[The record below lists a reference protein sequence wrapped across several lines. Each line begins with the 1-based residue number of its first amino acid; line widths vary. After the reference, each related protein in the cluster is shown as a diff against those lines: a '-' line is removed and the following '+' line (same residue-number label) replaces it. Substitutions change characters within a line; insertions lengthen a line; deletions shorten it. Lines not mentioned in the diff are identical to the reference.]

1 MSFIENVRAK
11 NLKIDEEEFNR
22 KMGFVDGKTD
32 IDLFLAEGEAEE
44 EEDQERIMVL
54 EVGCI

>member
-1 MSFIENVRAK
+1 MSAK
-11 NLKIDEEEFNR
+11 NLRIEEDDFNI
-22 KMGFVDGKTD
+22 KMGYVDGKTD

-54 EVGCI
+54 TVSPT

>member
-11 NLKIDEEEFNR
+11 NLNIDEEEFNR

>member
-11 NLKIDEEEFNR
+11 NLKIDEEEFDR

-54 EVGCI
+54 EVGCN